1 MLAHITIHD
10 GETLGEFCTRN
21 RVTRCHVF
29 ALNPQLQPVPMDGG
43 GYTARL
49 RTGDTLQVMIG
60 ALAIPAP
67 VRQAKEARTPLQ
79 RLHTGPRLA
88 LGSGA
93 QDTAATEDVGPDP
106 RLASEPPEFDNPH
119 FIPFSETTY
128 NFIKGCL
135 AQNGIPDEGG
145 CGTLVKRSD
154 GDHLLWPNG
163 RDDKIAPEEATKLR
177 TLLPYVKAC
186 IEAGGMVNEQM
197 GAGGEF
203 PCMKVGRLK
212 DKKGVE
218 YLGVFSDQFIDI
230 PPPKA
235 AGDESKNP
243 DDWSTGKKIAAGG
256 VVVGLGLLVWKFLF

>member
-10 GETLGEFCTRN
+10 GETLGEFCARN

-29 ALNPQLQPVPMDGG
+29 ALNTQLKPIPMDGG

-67 VRQAKEARTPLQ
+67 VRQAKEARTPLE
-79 RLHTGPRLA
+79 RLKTGPRLS
-88 LGSGA
+88 LDRPA
-93 QDTAATEDVGPDP
+93 QDLGPVPDP
-106 RLASEPPEFDNPH
+106 VKVDEDPEFDNPN

-135 AQNGIPDEGG
+135 AQNGIPDESG

-154 GDHLLWPNG
+154 GDHLLWPSG
-163 RDDKIAPEEATKLR
+163 KDELISPEEATKLR
-177 TLLPYVKAC
+177 TVLPYVKAC
-186 IEAGGMVNEQM
+186 VEAGGMVNEL
-197 GAGGEF
+197 AGERGQL

-218 YLGVFSDQFIDI
+218 HLGLFTDQLLDI

-243 DDWSTGKKIAAGG
+243 EDWSTTKKVVAGG
-256 VVVGLGLLVWKFLF
+256 AVVGLGLLAWKFLF